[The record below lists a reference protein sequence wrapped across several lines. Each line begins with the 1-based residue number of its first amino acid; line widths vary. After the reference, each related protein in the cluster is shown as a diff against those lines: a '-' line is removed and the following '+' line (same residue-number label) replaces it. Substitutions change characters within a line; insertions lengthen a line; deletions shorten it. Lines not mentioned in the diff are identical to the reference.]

1 MKYNLLKK
9 LAVLPAALM
18 LLSFNPA
25 AALADEYTQNAD
37 TTVVTEKPS
46 APGAASSETFTG
58 AVRHQSLFGTTADST
73 YTGSY
78 VFFPAGGRSFWHTH
92 PGGQRLVVI
101 KGVCWTGTESGGKS
115 IAKAGDTIW
124 CPPGVKHWHGASPD
138 GEMVHLALTEVRDG
152 KNVTWL
158 EEVTN
163 EQYYAE

>member
-1 MKYNLLKK
+1 MKHNLLKK

-46 APGAASSETFTG
+46 TPGAASSETFTG

-73 YTGSY
+73 YTG
-78 VFFPAGGRSFWHTH
+78 
-92 PGGQRLVVI
+92 
-101 KGVCWTGTESGGKS
+101 VCWTGTENGGKS

-138 GEMVHLALTEVRDG
+138 GEMVHLALTEVRNG

-158 EEVTN
+158 EEVTD

>member
-78 VFFPAGGRSFWHTH
+78 VFFPAGGALFLAYPSGRTAPCCNKRRMLDGYGKRRQIHRQSRRHH
-92 PGGQRLVVI
+92 LVP
-101 KGVCWTGTESGGKS
+101 
-115 IAKAGDTIW
+115 AG
-124 CPPGVKHWHGASPD
+124 S
-138 GEMVHLALTEVRDG
+138 
-152 KNVTWL
+152 
-158 EEVTN
+158 
-163 EQYYAE
+163 